1 MRKKHYCRM
10 NRNTCIQP
18 NCMDY
23 LKIIAIRVVIEHNY
37 GTLTSDTFNSC
48 LKLFTQEITIIQ
60 VGEVKSHRPCE

>member
-1 MRKKHYCRM
+1 
-10 NRNTCIQP
+10 
-18 NCMDY
+18 MDY